1 MKRIRAYSQ
10 AIVWPLLGLLVSF
23 CVAAEQPPKIDK
35 LSATDQQY
43 MERQRS
49 SLDDLA
55 RAKLGSQFSGNKD
68 RDLALLQTLLDRNLL
83 HADQTKELQ
92 SMGVIMGDLLAK
104 ELALHWVIYEDA
116 IGRSRALRYKDTD
129 NYLFPMTMISRRRE
143 AGNLSTVSDIY
154 QRAVDLIKPHL
165 PALPFQ

>member
-10 AIVWPLLGLLVSF
+10 TRAWPFWLLLVSF
-23 CVAAEQPPKIDK
+23 CVAGEQPPHIGE
-35 LSATDQQY
+35 LSFTDRQY
-43 MERQRS
+43 MTQQRS

-68 RDLALLQTLLDRNLL
+68 RDLALLQTLLDRNLVRG
-83 HADQTKELQ
+83 DQTEELQ

-104 ELALHWVIYEDA
+104 ELAMQWVIYEDA
-116 IGRSRALRYKDTD
+116 IGRSRALRYKNTD

-143 AGNLSTVSDIY
+143 VGNVATVSDIY
-154 QRAVDLIKPHL
+154 QRALDLIKPHL